1 VRSRIQQLLFSTI
14 AVLLAGQFTAAADL
28 SRFYRQTLLKR
39 FDSNQDQQLDERER
53 RALRKAF
60 GGIDVP
66 MLPSTPFDY
75 TAVHLPSQVNKD
87 QLDQA
92 DNTPPGN
99 PLTDP
104 GATLGRV
111 LFYDRQ
117 LSRNNTVACGSCH
130 RQDAGFSDP
139 RRFSEGFEGGR
150 TTRNAMSLA
159 NLRYSNILSHRPGF
173 FWDERAATLEDQVL
187 MPIQD
192 KLEMGMTLPQLEKR
206 LAGLPYYPPLFEAA
220 FGSSEVTSDRVAKS
234 VSQFMRAMVSM
245 NSRFDRAAAPG
256 EDDSATFAGF
266 SQQEKLGRSLYFDG
280 ADGIAEHGCAHCHI
294 PPTFGMMKSLNNGLD
309 LKYLDPGLGA
319 LDRPPNDPF
328 APSNDGKFKAPS
340 LRNIELSAPYMH
352 DGRFKTLA
360 AVVEHYSSGV
370 HPHVNLGLAFEQQQA
385 ARPTTGFG
393 FSDKQKA
400 ALVAFLKTLTDR
412 QFVTD
417 PRFSDPFVRLSG
429 K

>member
-1 VRSRIQQLLFSTI
+1 MAL
-14 AVLLAGQFTAAADL
+14 LLAWQSAAAENL
-28 SRFYRQTLLKR
+28 TRFHRQTLLER
-39 FDSNQDQQLDERER
+39 FDSNHNQQLDPRER
-53 RALRKAF
+53 RALRRAF
-60 GGIDVP
+60 GGIDIP
-66 MLPSTPFDY
+66 MLPSRSFDY
-75 TAVHLPSQVNKD
+75 TTLHLPGHLDKA
-87 QLDQA
+87 QLDEA
-92 DNTPPGN
+92 DNTPADN
-99 PLTDP
+99 PLTDQ

-130 RQDAGFSDP
+130 LQDAGFSDP
-139 RRFSEGFEGGR
+139 RRVSVGFEGGH

-159 NLRYSNILSHRPGF
+159 NLRYSNILGHRPGF
-173 FWDERAATLEDQVL
+173 FWDERAATVEDQVL

-192 KLEMGMTLPQLEKR
+192 KLEMGMTLPQLKKR

-220 FGSSEVTSDRVAKS
+220 FGSPEVTSDRVAKS

-245 NSRFDRAAAPG
+245 NSRFDRAAGPG

-266 SQQEKLGRSLYFDG
+266 SEQEKLGRSLYFNG

-393 FSDKQKA
+393 FSNKQKA

-417 PRFSDPFVRLSG
+417 PRFSDPFVRLPD